1 MNIAAGISDEDQ
13 DMFDYATVS
22 HGLYIGGRW
31 QPSSEGRVIEV
42 VDPSTE
48 AVIAAVPDAT
58 LAVTSRPA
66 AGFPSSSVTW
76 TTGCTAGSNTSSVNA
91 ETGGLVV
98 ITMPGSPPPSSIAVA
113 RKVTGEPSRP
123 LTEAVVACSPGSGPS
138 TRVTNARPSDPVST
152 FSEETL
158 PTP

>member
-31 QPSSEGRVIEV
+31 RPASEGRIIEV

-58 LAVTSRPA
+58 TLANAPDA
-66 AGFPSSSVTW
+66 PS
-76 TTGCTAGSNTSSVNA
+76 
-91 ETGGLVV
+91 
-98 ITMPGSPPPSSIAVA
+98 P
-113 RKVTGEPSRP
+113 
-123 LTEAVVACSPGSGPS
+123 
-138 TRVTNARPSDPVST
+138 
-152 FSEETL
+152 
-158 PTP
+158 